1 MRKIICLA
9 AMILLFHTQSA
20 ALGKFRYYT
29 MEQGLSSNIVYT
41 LCQDSM
47 GIVWAGTELGLCWG
61 NGREF
66 TPCEVENNEKLIKS
80 ILVIRDVP

>member
-1 MRKIICLA
+1 MRKAFCFA
-9 AMILLFHTQSA
+9 AMILLLQTQCP

-29 MEQGLSSNIVYT
+29 MEQGLPSNIVYA

-66 TPCEVENNEKLIKS
+66 TPPRWKMTINS
-80 ILVIRDVP
+80 